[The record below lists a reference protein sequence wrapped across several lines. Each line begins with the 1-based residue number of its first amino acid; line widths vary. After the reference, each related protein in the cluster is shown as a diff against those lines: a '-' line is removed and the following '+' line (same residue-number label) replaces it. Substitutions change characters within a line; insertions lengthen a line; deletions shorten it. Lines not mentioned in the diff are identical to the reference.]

1 MTTIANLKTTT
12 KYLNVETQI
21 TEQFELSCKSKAF
34 NTGKSNSFGQ
44 ITTYTFTIENE
55 EILNTLRQLYVAT
68 ANNFVKQVVKTV
80 GQSKTF
86 TNKQLDIIADELAK
100 YDTIT
105 INF

>member
-1 MTTIANLKTTT
+1 MTTIANLKETT
-12 KYLNVETQI
+12 KYSYVETQI
-21 TEQFELSCKSKAF
+21 TEQFELSYKSKAF
-34 NTGKSNSFGQ
+34 NIGKSNSFGQ

-68 ANNFVKQVVKTV
+68 TNNFVKQVVKTV

-86 TNKQLDIIADELAK
+86 TNKQLDIVADELAK
-100 YDTIT
+100 FETIT

>member
-1 MTTIANLKTTT
+1 MTTVVNLKETT
-12 KYLNVETQI
+12 KYSYVSTQI

-44 ITTYTFTIENE
+44 ITAYIFTIENE

-68 ANNFVKQVVKTV
+68 KNNFVKQVVKTV

-86 TNKQLDIIADELAK
+86 TNKQLDIIADELANFE
-100 YDTIT
+100 TIT
-105 INF
+105 LNF